1 MTTTAPTLGPFDLER
16 VFRAVDKIT
25 ERLNRAAAALDAAG
39 VPYAVIGGNAV
50 ANWVSRVDESMTRFT
65 KDVDILLRS
74 SDLDAAEAALVP
86 VGFIRRT
93 TLGITAFLDGPN
105 SKFGDAVH
113 VIVAGRKVRSEY
125 LLPAPDVEE
134 RERGPDYYV
143 LKLDALVRMKLTS
156 NRDHD
161 RTHIRDLMKV
171 GLVDESWLTRVPPEL
186 VERLQYCLDT
196 PDG

>member
-1 MTTTAPTLGPFDLER
+1 MS
-16 VFRAVDKIT
+16 
-25 ERLNRAAAALDAAG
+25 
-39 VPYAVIGGNAV
+39 YAVIGGNAV
-50 ANWVSRVDESMTRFT
+50 INWVSRVDESMTRFT
-65 KDVDILLRS
+65 KDVDILLRPT
-74 SDLDAAEAALVP
+74 DLDAAEAALAR
-86 VGFIRRT
+86 VGFHKRT
-93 TLGITAFLDGPN
+93 TLGITAFHDGPDG
-105 SKFGDAVH
+105 KFGDAVH
-113 VIVAGRKVRSEY
+113 VIFAGRKVRSEY

-143 LKLDALVRMKLTS
+143 LNLDALVRMKLTS

>member
-1 MTTTAPTLGPFDLER
+1 MTTTAPSLGPFDLER

-25 ERLNRAAAALDAAG
+25 ERLNRAAAALDGAG
-39 VPYAVIGGNAV
+39 IPYAVIGGNAV

-74 SDLDAAEAALVP
+74 SDLDAAEAALVA

-93 TLGITAFLDGPN
+93 MLGITAFLDGPN